1 MASNLLDNMRQPLK
15 SSDEEKL
22 RILCT
27 KCNIWDHFKMS
38 REQFH
43 SVSEHKQMKMLHR
56 FYNDL
61 EPVYFAQNRTLTD
74 SSINEN
80 IKNILQKWQWPRS
93 LKTAEAGQRL
103 KFQLTKTMR
112 KKQAKLFGL
121 TTDISV
127 FRLVNLPLKKLTY
140 LKIRFFILIRPIY
153 HIKMARKFI
162 IVIFLLLDKSFSF
175 YINQKILM
183 ILF

>member
-1 MASNLLDNMRQPLK
+1 MASNLLDSMRQPLK

-43 SVSEHKQMKMLHR
+43 SASEHKQIKMLHR

-61 EPVYFAQNRTLTD
+61 EPVYFAQNRTLID

-80 IKNILQKWQWPRS
+80 IKNILQK
-93 LKTAEAGQRL
+93 
-103 KFQLTKTMR
+103 
-112 KKQAKLFGL
+112 
-121 TTDISV
+121 
-127 FRLVNLPLKKLTY
+127 
-140 LKIRFFILIRPIY
+140 
-153 HIKMARKFI
+153 
-162 IVIFLLLDKSFSF
+162 
-175 YINQKILM
+175 
-183 ILF
+183 